1 LSCGRSSSPIR
12 EKPQWHQPV
21 DEPVIIKQMGGK
33 IEKLSRRNPSPFLDY
48 RKSCAAG
55 SCIMPASCSENPA
68 AGRCDLKPSRR
79 TILKA
84 VAALSVLAAGTAH
97 AQQFPSKPIRLIVPA
112 SPGTSIDAITRFFS
126 DPLSK
131 SLKVPVV
138 VENRSGAGGL
148 MAYREA
154 AGAAPDG
161 YTLILTGIPLYLL
174 PLFSTSNVPT
184 FDPVKDFTPIARVAR
199 VPFAIVV
206 ASDAPYRSLPELIEA
221 MRRKPKASTYSSQ
234 GVGSSA
240 HLCAVTLNANSQTE
254 ALHVSY
260 KESSMATTDVA
271 GGRITFTC
279 QTSTGVLPL
288 ISAGKLKPLAVT
300 GSQRWGVLP
309 DVPTAVEA
317 GVTEFEFSSQLDF
330 MAPPGLSQ
338 GIATLLSQHLVR
350 IARGPEF
357 QQFCIEQILALEVR
371 DREDL
376 APEIAKEVAKWQ
388 STARLAQAR

>member
-1 LSCGRSSSPIR
+1 MP
-12 EKPQWHQPV
+12 E
-21 DEPVIIKQMGGK
+21 
-33 IEKLSRRNPSPFLDY
+33 SR
-48 RKSCAAG
+48 
-55 SCIMPASCSENPA
+55 SENPV

-84 VAALSVLAAGTAH
+84 VAALSFLAAGTAH

-174 PLFSTSNVPT
+174 PLFSTTNAPT

-206 ASDAPYRSLPELIEA
+206 AADAPYRSLPELIEA
-221 MRRKPKASTYSSQ
+221 MRKQPKASTYTRAS
-234 GVGSSA
+234 
-240 HLCAVTLNANSQTE
+240 
-254 ALHVSY
+254 
-260 KESSMATTDVA
+260 K
-271 GGRITFTC
+271 F
-279 QTSTGVLPL
+279 
-288 ISAGKLKPLAVT
+288 
-300 GSQRWGVLP
+300 
-309 DVPTAVEA
+309 
-317 GVTEFEFSSQLDF
+317 
-330 MAPPGLSQ
+330 
-338 GIATLLSQHLVR
+338 
-350 IARGPEF
+350 
-357 QQFCIEQILALEVR
+357 
-371 DREDL
+371 
-376 APEIAKEVAKWQ
+376 
-388 STARLAQAR
+388 

>member
-1 LSCGRSSSPIR
+1 
-12 EKPQWHQPV
+12 
-21 DEPVIIKQMGGK
+21 MTA
-33 IEKLSRRNPSPFLDY
+33 SR
-48 RKSCAAG
+48 
-55 SCIMPASCSENPA
+55 SENPA
-68 AGRCDLKPSRR
+68 GGRCDLKPSRR

-206 ASDAPYRSLPELIEA
+206 ASDAPYRSLPELVEA

-288 ISAGKLKPLAVT
+288 ILAGKLKPLAVT

-330 MAPPGLSQ
+330 MAPPGLPQ
-338 GIATLLSQHLVR
+338 DIATLLSQHLVR

-357 QQFCIEQILALEVR
+357 QQFCIDQILALEVR